1 MNRYPRWAY
10 ILLGVLI
17 IIGVIYAAPNLYG
30 EDPAIQISNKSATPI
45 TPALQSEIISDL
57 NKAQIPYSSVKKE
70 QYNILFVFS
79 NIDQQLKA
87 QGVLQ
92 NLLGPDY
99 TVALNLAEKTPVW
112 LKVLGAKPMK
122 LGLDLRGGIHF
133 LLEVDVDQMVK
144 ERVLSDS
151 HTVGDDLRLG
161 QVRYT
166 SIKVNP
172 QHQMEINFKDDN
184 SLAKAQQLLSKKYN
198 DYQFIENDNGMQL
211 TAQLYPAAIN
221 QLEEYAVSQNLTT
234 LRNRVNELGVSEP
247 VIQQQGKDQISV
259 DLPGVQDT
267 ARAKAMIGKVATI
280 RLQLQDMDN
289 NAEEAARTGI
299 IPFGSTLF
307 TFEGRPILLKNQ
319 IILHGSSILNASTT
333 SDSYGRASVSIRAG
347 GSEIASFN
355 RITNE
360 NVGRPLATVYVET
373 QPVKRIVNGKT
384 ITENKQVAKIINIAT
399 INEALNNM
407 FQIEGLESQRYAQD
421 LALQLR
427 SGSYTAPVSFVQER
441 LIGPSLGKDNIH
453 KGVLSTLVGAIVV
466 ILFMAFYYH
475 LFGIIADLALVL
487 NLIFIVAI
495 MSLLGATLTLPGIA
509 AIVLTVGM
517 AVDANVL
524 IYERIREELRN
535 GMSPQASINAGY
547 GRALVTIV
555 DANVT
560 TLIVAIILFTLG
572 TGTVQGF
579 AIVLIIGL
587 LTSMITAIFF
597 SRAMVNL
604 VYGSKRHL
612 QKLSIGI
619 NVKKAPA

>member
-70 QYNILFVFS
+70 QYNILFVFP

>member
-547 GRALVTIV
+547 GRALITIV